1 MKPGS
6 VLVDIAID
14 QGGCFEDSRPTT
26 HAEPTYRVH
35 DSVFYCVANMPGA
48 VPHTSTYALTNVTL
62 PYAVQIANR
71 GWREALRNDDALALG
86 LNTHDGALTCAPV
99 AEAHG
104 LAYTPVADAA
114 RVAAHGA
121 SRGRPGWPGG
131 RRARRLRS
139 PTVVSV
145 DGAVTRYLQYLVVE
159 RGLAANTVESYER
172 DLRRYAGFL
181 ARARQVRPRRR
192 DRAGR
197 RRVPGRA
204 AHRGR
209 GAPAAGGQ
217 LGRPGGRRR
226 PRAARVRAQ
235 GGPRRRRPGPRGRA
249 ARARQ
254 AAAEGDHA
262 STRSS
267 GSSTRRGRRTDP
279 DPRVLRDRALLE
291 FLYGTG
297 ARISEATGL
306 DVDDLDH
313 LARDPAVL
321 LTGKGG
327 KQRYVPVG
335 SYAVTALDAYLV
347 RGRPAL
353 AGEAVRAASPAVF
366 LNARGGRLTRQ
377 GAWGIL
383 RDAAARCGEAD
394 VSPHTLRHS
403 FATHLLDG
411 GADIRVVQELL
422 GHASVTT
429 TQVYTLVT
437 VDKLREVYA
446 AAHPRALG

>member
-1 MKPGS
+1 
-6 VLVDIAID
+6 
-14 QGGCFEDSRPTT
+14 
-26 HAEPTYRVH
+26 
-35 DSVFYCVANMPGA
+35 
-48 VPHTSTYALTNVTL
+48 
-62 PYAVQIANR
+62 
-71 GWREALRNDDALALG
+71 
-86 LNTHDGALTCAPV
+86 
-99 AEAHG
+99 
-104 LAYTPVADAA
+104 
-114 RVAAHGA
+114 
-121 SRGRPGWPGG
+121 
-131 RRARRLRS
+131 
-139 PTVVSV
+139 VVSV
-145 DGAVTRYLQYLVVE
+145 SDGVRRYLQYLVVE
-159 RGLAANTVESYER
+159 RGLAGNTVQSYER

-181 ARARQVRPRRR
+181 AGRGRAGIADVTAVDVAEFRGALAAGDEEHPPLAVSSVGRAVVAVRGLHAFALREGIAAADPARAVAPPA
-192 DRAGR
+192 AGR
-197 RRVPGRA
+197 RLPKAISLDAVERILD
-204 AHRGR
+204 
-209 GAPAAGGQ
+209 AAG
-217 LGRPGGRRR
+217 
-226 PRAARVRAQ
+226 
-235 GGPRRRRPGPRGRA
+235 
-249 ARARQ
+249 
-254 AAAEGDHA
+254 
-262 STRSS
+262 STE
-267 GSSTRRGRRTDP
+267 DP

-313 LARDPAVL
+313 LAGDPAVL

-335 SYAVTALDAYLV
+335 SYAVRALDAYLV

-353 AGEAVRAASPAVF
+353 AAGARRGASHGVF

-383 RDAAARCGEAD
+383 RGAATRSGKAD

-446 AAHPRALG
+446 AAHPRALS